1 MAKDGKTSDLVVA
14 EPNQFEAAATALVSK
29 LVDIGIDGLGPL
41 DSAREVADKAL
52 RGNRGD
58 VEAAVDD
65 IVRSHGR
72 IAAIGGFA
80 TGVAGFT
87 TMVVSV
93 PANLVE
99 FYAVAT
105 RMTAAIAHLRGH
117 DVDREAVR
125 TEILLTLVGAD
136 SRSVLAKARIGGPK
150 DMLADGALG
159 QLPAPA
165 LMLINKAIGMNL
177 LSQFG
182 KRMLSRLGRL
192 VPVAGGAVGAGL
204 DWQLLRGIGKD
215 ARSRFTRV

>member
-1 MAKDGKTSDLVVA
+1 MAKDRKNTDVA
-14 EPNQFEAAATALVSK
+14 AAHPNQFEAAAISLVGR

-41 DSAREVADKAL
+41 RPARQVADKAL
-52 RGNRGD
+52 REAGGD

-72 IAAIGGFA
+72 IAAAGGFA
-80 TGVAGFT
+80 TGIAGFMT
-87 TMVVSV
+87 IVVSI

-105 RMTAAIAHLRGH
+105 RMTAAIAHLRGY
-117 DVDREAVR
+117 DVDQPAVR
-125 TEILLTLVGAD
+125 TEILLTLVGTD

-150 DMLADGALG
+150 DILTEGALG

-177 LSQFG
+177 LSQFSR
-182 KRMLSRLGRL
+182 RMLSRLGRL

-204 DWQLLRGIGKD
+204 DWKLLRGIGKD
-215 ARSRFTRV
+215 ARARFTA